1 MRGGV
6 EQPTDH
12 LKGHKINKQI
22 DLKGIKTKFSK
33 FVGATEEMTAC
44 ENDLSVTPTRLC

>member
-1 MRGGV
+1 MREGV

-22 DLKGIKTKFSK
+22 DLKGIEINKQIRFESFKICWSNRR
-33 FVGATEEMTAC
+33 
-44 ENDLSVTPTRLC
+44 NDSM